1 MTYDNEHEHGI
12 DENHI
17 STRQSRALS
26 DAFLAFLNAALQL
39 FGALTISGRLFKPL
53 ASDDYA
59 AMLLTMLSLATF
71 SVDIA
76 LGLVRDGP
84 HTASNRRS
92 CTMLYATDITLTCV
106 SVATTVIMFLL
117 AITAWRPSP
126 ATLDVCRYVTI
137 IVWSASALA
146 HCFYRTYVVV
156 DFGIQ
161 RSLLEKD
168 G

>member
-1 MTYDNEHEHGI
+1 MTHCNKHKHSVDG
-12 DENHI
+12 NHV
-17 STRQSRALS
+17 SARQARALS

-39 FGALTISGRLFKPL
+39 FGALTISGGLFEPL

-59 AMLLTMLSLATF
+59 AMLLAMLSLATF

-84 HTASNRRS
+84 HIACNRRP
-92 CTMLYATDITLTCV
+92 CTMLYATDIALTCV